1 MILVK
6 LYIKFV
12 ISINKLN
19 FFTIN
24 YTSKGKGELDKL
36 KSIITIKNGAEL
48 DVEFLI
54 KEKELP

>member
-1 MILVK
+1 M
-6 LYIKFV
+6 
-12 ISINKLN
+12 
-19 FFTIN
+19 N